1 MNGTI
6 TIIDPKTQSKNSS
19 NLQSQYE
26 MMSTLMVP
34 TKDIKKY
41 TELLDDNDVDILAQ
55 ESFIDLRET
64 GTGGGNQTLLVLGS
78 NGQMDDAIAVFK
90 KITASLPYG

>member
-6 TIIDPKTQSKNSS
+6 TIIDPKTQSKNSP

-41 TELLDDNDVDILAQ
+41 TELLDDNEVDILAQ

-90 KITASLPYG
+90 KITTSLPYV